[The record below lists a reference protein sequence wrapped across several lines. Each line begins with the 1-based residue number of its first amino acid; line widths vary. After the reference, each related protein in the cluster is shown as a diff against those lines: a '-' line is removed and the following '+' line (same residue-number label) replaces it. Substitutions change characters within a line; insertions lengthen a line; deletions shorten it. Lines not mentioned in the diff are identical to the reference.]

1 MTTPLNKKFK
11 PFLTYLPPDEYAR
24 IKKFAKK
31 HKTTMSQII
40 REGIAIRMTP
50 DSPYANGINDGI
62 DMAIKVIKGMKAS
75 QMRFPSGASFA
86 ELAED
91 ELFKHRY
98 QEALDEQT

>member
-11 PFLTYLPPDEYAR
+11 PFLSYLPPDEYTR
-24 IKKFAKK
+24 VKKFAKK
-31 HKTTMSQII
+31 HKITMSQIV
-40 REGIAIRMTP
+40 REGLAIRMTP

-62 DMAIKVIKGMKAS
+62 EMAVKVIKGMKAS

-86 ELAED
+86 ELVED

-98 QEALDEQT
+98 QEALNEQT